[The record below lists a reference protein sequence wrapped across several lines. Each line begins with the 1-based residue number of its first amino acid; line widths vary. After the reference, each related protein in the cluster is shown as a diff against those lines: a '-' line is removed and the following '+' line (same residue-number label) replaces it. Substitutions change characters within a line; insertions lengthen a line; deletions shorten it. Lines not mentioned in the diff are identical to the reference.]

1 MVKRRS
7 SITSLKNILT
17 KQEYFD
23 YQMRQKVE
31 ARDKFDKAR
40 IAQDKKR
47 IAQEKKDR
55 YSKSTAGKIGK
66 GFSSVIGVARRGVTA
81 SLYGQSSDN
90 NIRRPTKSG
99 GGRGRPKGTVKY
111 RDPRTGQPIGVYEY
125 RKIQSQL
132 RWKERQQIMER
143 SVTNPRQRE
152 ILNAIRA
159 RDESRMQSPERRT
172 FPDTTGNIPTMRTIH
187 SEINRYANLVD

>member
-1 MVKRRS
+1 MVKRRT
-7 SITSLKNILT
+7 SITSPKNILT

-31 ARDKFDKAR
+31 ARDKFDK
-40 IAQDKKR
+40 QR
-47 IAQEKKDR
+47 IAQEKRDR

-81 SLYGQSSDN
+81 SLYGQGQNN
-90 NIRRPTKSG
+90 NIRRPTKSN
-99 GGRGRPKGTVKY
+99 GRGRPKGTVKY

-152 ILNAIRA
+152 ILNQIRA
-159 RDESRMQSPERRT
+159 RDEARMQSPERRT
-172 FPDTTGNIPTMRTIH
+172 FPDTSGNIPLMRTIH
-187 SEINRYANLVD
+187 SEINDYANLVD